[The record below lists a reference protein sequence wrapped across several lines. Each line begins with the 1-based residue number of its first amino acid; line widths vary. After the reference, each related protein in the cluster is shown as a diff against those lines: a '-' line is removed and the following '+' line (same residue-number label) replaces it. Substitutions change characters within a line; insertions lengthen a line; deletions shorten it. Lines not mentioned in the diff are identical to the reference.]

1 MGKQRRRYVSPSTL
15 SQDASES
22 LCFLS
27 LTSLILPS
35 RLLNPS
41 PFLKHSISLHIL
53 SKTLQWLPNP
63 LRIKSKLLAW
73 ASLRDLGLAHFS
85 ALISYHASVT
95 LLTLGQLISLG
106 NSTKHSWLVPAARSL
121 YFRDL
126 CLEHLSPLGFVC
138 LAPVTQREAFSE
150 HPV

>member
-1 MGKQRRRYVSPSTL
+1 MFPPQLFP
-15 SQDASES
+15 EMHPNH
-22 LCFLS
+22 CFLS

-73 ASLRDLGLAHFS
+73 AYLHDLGPAHFS
-85 ALISYHASVT
+85 ALISYHASLT
-95 LLTLGQLISLG
+95 LLTLGQLTSLG
-106 NSTKHSWLVPAARSL
+106 NSTKHCWLVPAARSL

-126 CLEHLSPLGFVC
+126 CLEHPSPPGFVC